1 MITNLPRGTRDY
13 IGKDMATKTEIENIA
28 REVAKSFNAT
38 EITTPMFEHTS
49 LFLRGVGETTDI
61 VQKEMYTFT
70 DKGNRSITLKPEGTA
85 GVARA
90 YLENKL
96 FNEPKPM
103 KFFYFTPAFRYE
115 KPQAGRLRQ
124 HHQFGFE
131 MFGVKGALG
140 ELEVISVL
148 IKLFERL
155 GIKGATLHINSIGDS
170 ESRKQYNE
178 KLVEY
183 FESGKEHLC
192 ETCHSRLEKN
202 PMRILDC
209 KNRSCKNIVKDA
221 PVTTDYLVDEDRE
234 HFETLIKYLDEVGI
248 DYVVDT
254 SVVRGLD
261 YYTKTVFEFID
272 KDGLTICGGGRY
284 DNLIK
289 EIDGKVDESA
299 LGFGIGIERIMLALQ
314 NENIDLVG
322 SLSPDIYVGF
332 IGEAAKIKSYNLV
345 RQLRDENLQVEYNL
359 NEKNIKPQMKYA
371 NKIGAKYL
379 VLLGENEL
387 ETGILTVKNM
397 ADGSSEQVAIDELA
411 KYIKQNKN

>member
-13 IGKDMATKTEIENIA
+13 IGKDMATKSEIERIA
-28 REVAKSFNAT
+28 RELARTFNAT
-38 EITTPMFEHTS
+38 EITTPMFEHTD

-61 VQKEMYTFT
+61 VQKEMYTFK
-70 DKGNRSITLKPEGTA
+70 DKGDRSITLKPEGTA
-85 GVARA
+85 GVVRA

-131 MFGVKGALG
+131 MFGVDGPLG
-140 ELEVISVL
+140 EVEVISVL
-148 IKLFERL
+148 KRLFERL
-155 GIKGATLHINSIGDS
+155 GIKGTTLHINSIGDV
-170 ESRKQYNE
+170 ESRKKYNSE
-178 KLVEY
+178 LVSY
-183 FESGKEHLC
+183 FEDSKGELC
-192 ETCHSRLEKN
+192 ETCLARLDKN

-209 KNRSCKNIVKDA
+209 KNHSCKNVVKAA
-221 PVTTDYLVDEDRE
+221 PITLDHLVDEDME
-234 HFETLIKYLDEVGI
+234 HFEQLKKYLDALDI

-272 KDGLTICGGGRY
+272 EDGLTICGGGRY
-284 DNLIK
+284 DRLIK
-289 EIDGKVDESA
+289 EIDGKADISA
-299 LGFGIGIERIMLALQ
+299 LGFGIGIERIMLALA

-322 SLSPDIYVGF
+322 NLAPDIYIGF
-332 IGEAAKIKSYNLV
+332 IGDEAKIASYDLV
-345 RQLRDENLQVEYNL
+345 RRLRDAGIKVEYNL

-371 NKIGAKYL
+371 NKIGARYL
-379 VLLGENEL
+379 ALIGQNEL
-387 ETGILTVKNM
+387 ETGVLSVKNM
-397 ADGSSEQVAIDELA
+397 ESGEKEDVKIDDLIEYME
-411 KYIKQNKN
+411 K

>member
-13 IGKDMATKTEIENIA
+13 IGKDMATKSEIERIA
-28 REVAKSFNAT
+28 RELARTFNAT
-38 EITTPMFEHTS
+38 EITTPMFEHTD

-61 VQKEMYTFT
+61 VQKEMYTFK
-70 DKGNRSITLKPEGTA
+70 DKGDRSITLKPEGTA
-85 GVARA
+85 GVVRA

-131 MFGVKGALG
+131 MFGVDGPLG
-140 ELEVISVL
+140 EVEVISVL
-148 IKLFERL
+148 KKLFERL
-155 GIKGATLHINSIGDS
+155 GIKGTTLHINSIGDV
-170 ESRKQYNE
+170 ESRKKYNAE
-178 KLVEY
+178 LVSY
-183 FESGKEHLC
+183 FEDSKGELC
-192 ETCHSRLEKN
+192 DTCLARLEKN

-209 KNRSCKNIVKDA
+209 KNHSCKNVVKDA
-221 PVTTDYLVDEDRE
+221 PITLEHLVDEDRE
-234 HFETLIKYLDEVGI
+234 HFEQLKKYLDELGI

-272 KDGLTICGGGRY
+272 EDGLTICGGGRY
-284 DNLIK
+284 DRLIK
-289 EIDGKVDESA
+289 EVDGKADISA
-299 LGFGIGIERIMLALQ
+299 LGFGIGIERIMLALA
-314 NENIDLVG
+314 NEGIDLVG
-322 SLSPDIYVGF
+322 SLVPDIYIGF
-332 IGEAAKIKSYNLV
+332 IGDEAKIASYKLV
-345 RQLRDENLQVEYNL
+345 RSLREAGIKVEYNL

-379 VLLGENEL
+379 ALIGQNEL
-387 ETGILTVKNM
+387 ETGVLSVKNM
-397 ADGSSEQVAIDELA
+397 ESGEKEDVKIDDLIEYME
-411 KYIKQNKN
+411 K